1 MKIFESHA
9 HYEDKAFSK
18 DREALL
24 WSLPQ
29 KGIERVVNVS
39 SSLET
44 IRKTMKLISQYPF
57 LYGTVGVHPCD
68 TEPLSDK
75 DMLWMQEQCAKLRVV
90 AVGEIGLDYY
100 WDTPARSVQKKW
112 FEEQLELARRVSL
125 PVVIHS
131 RDAAADT
138 LAVMKDHHAADI
150 GGVVHCFSYGIEMAR
165 EFLNM
170 GFYIGI
176 GGVITFKNAKK
187 LKEVAA
193 YAPLDR
199 ILLET
204 DCPYLTPV
212 PYRGERN
219 SSLNLP
225 LIAEQLA
232 AVKGVTVEEI
242 ADITYK
248 NAMNMYRINAA
259 NAF

>member
-1 MKIFESHA
+1 
-9 HYEDKAFSK
+9 
-18 DREALL
+18 
-24 WSLPQ
+24 
-29 KGIERVVNVS
+29 
-39 SSLET
+39 
-44 IRKTMKLISQYPF
+44 
-57 LYGTVGVHPCD
+57 
-68 TEPLSDK
+68 
-75 DMLWMQEQCAKLRVV
+75 
-90 AVGEIGLDYY
+90 
-100 WDTPARSVQKKW
+100 
-112 FEEQLELARRVSL
+112 
-125 PVVIHS
+125 
-131 RDAAADT
+131 
-138 LAVMKDHHAADI
+138 
-150 GGVVHCFSYGIEMAR
+150 
-165 EFLNM
+165 M